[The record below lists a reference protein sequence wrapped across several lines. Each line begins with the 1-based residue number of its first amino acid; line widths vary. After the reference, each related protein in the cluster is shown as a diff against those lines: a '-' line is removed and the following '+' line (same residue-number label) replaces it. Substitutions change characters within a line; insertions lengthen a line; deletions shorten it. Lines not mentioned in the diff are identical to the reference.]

1 MQISENT
8 SLDFKD
14 VLIIPKRST
23 LKSRS
28 EVSLERTF
36 KFVHTEKTWTGV
48 PIIAA
53 NMDTVGTFEMAEA
66 FLQEKMLVAIHKHY
80 TLEQWSNFAKKH
92 SDNKEIFN
100 HIMVSTGT
108 SEKNFDYMCEI
119 FKIVPEVPFVCID
132 IANGYSQHLIDFVK
146 KVRNKFKDKIIIA
159 GNIVTSNMAEE
170 LIMSG
175 ADIVKVGIG
184 PGSVCTTR
192 LMTGVGRPQL
202 TAIMDC
208 ADLSHGLK
216 GHIIGD
222 GGCQSP
228 GDISKAFG
236 AGADFVMLG
245 GMLAGH
251 DESAGEVVELKDEK
265 GNLNKFKQ
273 FYGMSSSDA
282 MKKHSGGVA
291 KYRASEG
298 KTVSIPYRG
307 RVLNTVEKILG
318 GVRSTCTYIGAISI
332 KEMPKRTT
340 FEKVHTQLNEVYG
353 KADWQSS

>member
-1 MQISENT
+1 VKVVESL
-8 SLDFKD
+8 SLDFSD
-14 VLIIPKRST
+14 VLIQPKRSE

-28 EVSLERTF
+28 EVSLVRTF
-36 KFVHTEKTWTGV
+36 KFYHTDKTWTGV

-53 NMDTVGTFEMAEA
+53 NMDSVGTFEMAEA
-66 FLQEKMLVAIHKHY
+66 LFQEKMLTAIHKHY
-80 TLEQWSNFAKKH
+80 SLDDWRKFKYSQ
-92 SDNKEIFN
+92 SDKNIFN

-108 SEKNFDYMCEI
+108 SEENFKKTVDILDILPEI
-119 FKIVPEVPFVCID
+119 NFICVD
-132 IANGYSQHLIDFVK
+132 IANGYSQHLVDFVK
-146 KVRNKFKDKIIIA
+146 KIRGTFPDKIIVA
-159 GNIVTSNMAEE
+159 GNIVSGNMAEE
-170 LIMSG
+170 LIISG

-202 TAIMDC
+202 TAIIDC

-228 GDISKAFG
+228 SDIAKAFG

-251 DESAGEVVELKDEK
+251 DQSGGDIVEELDAN
-265 GNLNKFKQ
+265 GNKKKFKK
-273 FYGMSSSDA
+273 FYGMSSESA

-298 KTVSIPYRG
+298 KTVSIEYRG
-307 RVLNTVEKILG
+307 SVVDTLDKIQG
-318 GVRSTCTYIGAISI
+318 GLRSTCTYIGAVSI
-332 KEMPKRTT
+332 KELPKRTT
-340 FEKVHTQLNEVYG
+340 FERVTRQLNEVYG
-353 KADWQSS
+353 KADWYNN